1 MPNESFDVNWPDV
14 PLTNQ
19 PTNMSCWAAS
29 AAMIVGW
36 RDRVCIDP
44 AAIAAGTGNWAAYA
58 NGLAPSDIPTLA
70 SAWGLTAEPPQ
81 SYSID
86 GLRDLVQ
93 ASGPLWV
100 AAAVPGLH
108 AIVVTGI
115 YSDGDVDNTFV
126 RISDPWDR
134 TPGTPGAP
142 GPYLNTHDSGSQ
154 YVLTL
159 QQFSQEYESPASF
172 PNVNI
177 QILHADG
184 RS

>member
-1 MPNESFDVNWPDV
+1 MPNESFDVNWSDV

-19 PTNMSCWAAS
+19 MTNMSCWAAS
-29 AAMIVGW
+29 AAMVVGW

-44 AAIAAGTGNWAAYA
+44 AAIAAGTGTWAAYA

-81 SYSID
+81 CYGVD
-86 GLRDLVQ
+86 ALRDLVQ
-93 ASGPLWV
+93 TKGPLWV

-115 YSDGDVDNTFV
+115 YGDGADNTFV
-126 RISDPWDR
+126 RIDDPWDR
-134 TPGTPGAP
+134 DPGTPGAP
-142 GPYLNTHDSGSQ
+142 GAYLNTHDNGSQ

-159 QQFSQEYESPASF
+159 QQFSQEYETPGSY
-172 PNVNI
+172 PNMNI
-177 QILHADG
+177 QILHAEG
-184 RS
+184 R